1 MNSKNIL
8 IMGVSPLVC
17 EALTNLV
24 EKTFQQTNVF
34 ISDNAQRGMQI
45 VREDDIDLII
55 LDVELNTSSSF
66 DFVRRVKAG
75 EFWGKVL
82 FISNNVHSMV
92 NQTAK
97 MVGANGF
104 ISKSDSTDVIKDAIL
119 AVSRGYSVFKE
130 DLNQAKEI
138 VTLSTRESV
147 VYNYLLKGYS
157 NQKISELLSLSAK
170 TISTYKTR
178 ILTKYNAD
186 SVIQIMNI
194 QNMTLSTIMH

>member
-1 MNSKNIL
+1 
-8 IMGVSPLVC
+8 MGVSPLVC

-45 VREDDIDLII
+45 VRENDIDLII

-82 FISNNVHSMV
+82 FISNNVHSIV

>member
-8 IMGVSPLVC
+8 IMGTSPLVC
-17 EALTNLV
+17 EALTTLV
-24 EKTFQQTNVF
+24 EKTFQQTNVC

-45 VREDDIDLII
+45 VRENDIDLII
-55 LDVELNTSSSF
+55 LDIELKTSSSF

-75 EFWGKVL
+75 ECLSKVL
-82 FISNNVHSMV
+82 FISNNDHSMV
-92 NQTAK
+92 SQTAK

-104 ISKSDSTDVIKDAIL
+104 ISKLESTDMIKDAIL

-130 DLNQAKEI
+130 DLNQAKET
-138 VTLSTRESV
+138 VTLSKRESV

-194 QNMTLSTIMH
+194 QNMTPSTSMH

>member
-1 MNSKNIL
+1 M
-8 IMGVSPLVC
+8 C
-17 EALTNLV
+17 
-24 EKTFQQTNVF
+24 
-34 ISDNAQRGMQI
+34 ISDNAQRGIQI
-45 VREDDIDLII
+45 VRENDIDLII
-55 LDVELNTSSSF
+55 LDTELKTSSSF
-66 DFVRRVKAG
+66 DFVRRAKAG
-75 EFWGKVL
+75 EFLGKVL
-82 FISNNVHSMV
+82 FISNNDHSMV
-92 NQTAK
+92 SQTAK

-104 ISKSDSTDVIKDAIL
+104 ISKSENTDVIKDAIL

-130 DLNQAKEI
+130 DLNQAKET
-138 VTLSTRESV
+138 VTLSKRESV

-194 QNMTLSTIMH
+194 QNMTPSSIMH

>member
-45 VREDDIDLII
+45 VRENDIDLII

-82 FISNNVHSMV
+82 FISNNVHSIV

-170 TISTYKTR
+170 TVSTYKTR

>member
-8 IMGVSPLVC
+8 IMGTSPLVC

-55 LDVELNTSSSF
+55 LDIELKTSSSF

>member
-8 IMGVSPLVC
+8 IMGTSPLVC

-45 VREDDIDLII
+45 VRENDIDLII
-55 LDVELNTSSSF
+55 LDIELKTSSSF

-75 EFWGKVL
+75 EFGGKVL

-92 NQTAK
+92 SQTAK

-104 ISKSDSTDVIKDAIL
+104 ISKSESTGVIKDAIL
-119 AVSRGYSVFKE
+119 AVFRGYSVFKE
-130 DLNQAKEI
+130 DLNQTEDI
-138 VTLSTRESV
+138 VTLSKRESV

-194 QNMTLSTIMH
+194 QNMTLSATMH